1 VPPVLALHFVEG
13 LPNDDL
19 QAYSFNRHGS
29 RYSVSTVIQYK
40 ETIKHFVTWI
50 QTPSGLWQEFD
61 DLKHPVCKT
70 HAQLPV
76 PAQEMHIVFWE
87 VDEHPTRHTCT
98 SPATVWESP
107 PSVNMADL
115 ATPPAQSP
123 DQSYDYGNILS
134 ALSPPVEGGVTK
146 EMVDFDT
153 SIGSATLLDTFE
165 GLSHTDIVT
174 LTLVEVQVD
183 SEGKPL
189 ADVARTSPE
198 TGSPDTS
205 DVTSNSAPQETPSE
219 VLSGSNSGDN
229 LSSDPTFVPASGKR
243 KRQAR
248 APARK
253 KGPNGK
259 AAPQPRAA
267 PKHSRNIVPPP
278 SVTTAVAEET
288 APPDPTAAL
297 AATTVSS
304 SNTSPPSP
312 PTRSQKIA
320 TPLPASL
327 LQADRWS
334 YLLAKHPQNLA
345 NARPAQC
352 PAPKTP
358 ARTCPTVAPKETTVS
373 TIQVIPTP
381 AKRPAMPPFVRPQ
394 MRGEGGE
401 LPMKSAG
408 MYNGFVVNSST
419 ASTFAPQ
426 QTVPWQQET
435 PHAAQRSVKSL
446 NPLYA
451 ASSTP
456 PKTQTAIKMASSPL
470 PSPRATVLPD
480 NRSTTDVLRLKL
492 LKKLK
497 AKKKK
502 LEMLN
507 LLLSQKGGAR
517 AEALPRPDST
527 DRRSPQAVT
536 SSTTNQTTNQTTY
549 DEFFSDLL
557 SPASTVSNRSPDS
570 TGLLEMLAGDQSD
583 HRLNST
589 ASSQL
594 GSAPHGILPCSNED
608 YLEEFI
614 SGAATQ
620 QQTERETQALSEL
633 DLFF

>member
-1 VPPVLALHFVEG
+1 
-13 LPNDDL
+13 
-19 QAYSFNRHGS
+19 
-29 RYSVSTVIQYK
+29 
-40 ETIKHFVTWI
+40 
-50 QTPSGLWQEFD
+50 
-61 DLKHPVCKT
+61 
-70 HAQLPV
+70 
-76 PAQEMHIVFWE
+76 MHIVFWE

-98 SPATVWESP
+98 SPSTVWESQM
-107 PSVNMADL
+107 SANTADC
-115 ATPPAQSP
+115 ATPPAQSA
-123 DQSYDYGNILS
+123 DQSYDYILS
-134 ALSPPVEGGVTK
+134 ALSPPVEGSVAK
-146 EMVDFDT
+146 EPMVDFDE

-165 GLSHTDIVT
+165 GLSHADIVT
-174 LTLVEVQVD
+174 LTLVEVKVD

-189 ADVARTSPE
+189 TDVAQTSLE
-198 TGSPDTS
+198 VGSPDTS
-205 DVTSNSAPQETPSE
+205 DVTSDTVPQETPSE
-219 VLSGSNSGDN
+219 VLSSSGDN

-248 APARK
+248 APATK
-253 KGPNGK
+253 KGPK

-267 PKHSRNIVPPP
+267 PKRSKKIVPPP

-288 APPDPTAAL
+288 APTTAL
-297 AATTVSS
+297 AAATVSS
-304 SNTSPPSP
+304 SNTSPP

-320 TPLPASL
+320 TPLPPSL
-327 LQADRWS
+327 QQADRWS
-334 YLLAKHPQNLA
+334 YLLAKHPKSLA

-358 ARTCPTVAPKETTVS
+358 ARTRPAVPANETSVS

-401 LPMKSAG
+401 LPLKSAG

-419 ASTFAPQ
+419 
-426 QTVPWQQET
+426 VPLQQET
-435 PHAAQRSVKSL
+435 PHAAQCSDKSL

-451 ASSTP
+451 ASPMP

-470 PSPRATVLPD
+470 PSPGATVLPD

-507 LLLSQKGGAR
+507 LLLSQKGGPA
-517 AEALPRPDST
+517 APPRPDST
-527 DRRSPQAVT
+527 DRRSPQAV
-536 SSTTNQTTNQTTY
+536 SSSTTNQTTY
-549 DEFFSDLL
+549 DEFFSDFL
-557 SPASTVSNRSPDS
+557 SPASTVSHRSPDS
-570 TGLLEMLAGDQSD
+570 TGLLEMLAADQSD
-583 HRLNST
+583 HRLKST

-594 GSAPHGILPCSNED
+594 GSAPHCTLPCSNGD
-608 YLEEFI
+608 FLEEFI
-614 SGAATQ
+614 SEVATQ
-620 QQTERETQALSEL
+620 QQTETETQALSEL